1 LRFSGLLC
9 GTTGTC
15 LPWDNTVV
23 TTYIAVIAERQP
35 SVSIQANRP
44 ELFADIDIEKAFD
57 SVAALTTT
65 PPQVS
70 ETLPTA
76 KLPDYIP
83 REISGRQTSTGIWIN
98 LLLALIAGALLNLMP
113 CVLPVI
119 PLKVLSILQQSQIA
133 RDGGDKYK
141 AVKLSLVFAAGILLV
156 FIGLAIAMSVF
167 QLLYGQQFQ
176 SNAFKFVMLMIVF
189 VLGLSML
196 GLFEV
201 TLPGRLT
208 NINIVRQGYLGAL
221 GMGILATLLATPC
234 SAPLLGPV
242 LTWSLNKPTAVTIA
256 VFVVVGIGMA
266 GPYILLTA
274 FPKLLSRLPRAGNWM
289 IRLKEGLG
297 FVMLAVAAYL
307 ICLFPA
313 DWQLPLVGACL
324 TLAFCV
330 WLSYTVV
337 NFADPLPKRL
347 LARGAAVII
356 LAIAAMLTVK
366 SIRPDHSLDAQS
378 FSIAGLIAMQNG
390 GKNIMVE
397 VTADWCP
404 NCKFVEKTVLHN
416 RKFKEKLVRNNI
428 TFVQADWTH
437 KNPEVTLFLNKLGSR
452 SIPFA
457 VVFSGRNPLHPV
469 VLRDIYTLNDA
480 LKALDTVLE

>member
-1 LRFSGLLC
+1 
-9 GTTGTC
+9 
-15 LPWDNTVV
+15 
-23 TTYIAVIAERQP
+23 
-35 SVSIQANRP
+35 
-44 ELFADIDIEKAFD
+44 
-57 SVAALTTT
+57 
-65 PPQVS
+65 
-70 ETLPTA
+70 
-76 KLPDYIP
+76 
-83 REISGRQTSTGIWIN
+83 
-98 LLLALIAGALLNLMP
+98 
-113 CVLPVI
+113 
-119 PLKVLSILQQSQIA
+119 
-133 RDGGDKYK
+133 
-141 AVKLSLVFAAGILLV
+141 
-156 FIGLAIAMSVF
+156 
-167 QLLYGQQFQ
+167 
-176 SNAFKFVMLMIVF
+176 
-189 VLGLSML
+189 
-196 GLFEV
+196 
-201 TLPGRLT
+201 
-208 NINIVRQGYLGAL
+208 
-221 GMGILATLLATPC
+221 
-234 SAPLLGPV
+234 
-242 LTWSLNKPTAVTIA
+242 
-256 VFVVVGIGMA
+256 
-266 GPYILLTA
+266 
-274 FPKLLSRLPRAGNWM
+274 
-289 IRLKEGLG
+289 
-297 FVMLAVAAYL
+297 MLAVAAYL